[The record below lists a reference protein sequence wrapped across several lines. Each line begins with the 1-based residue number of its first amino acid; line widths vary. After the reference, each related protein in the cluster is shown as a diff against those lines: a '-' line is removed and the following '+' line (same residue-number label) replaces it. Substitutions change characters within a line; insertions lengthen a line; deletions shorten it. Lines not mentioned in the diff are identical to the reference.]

1 MECLTSSSLVKRKSR
16 MRLKKNE
23 IRLLL
28 KGARLVERNFEK
40 SQKGVPAEDVVD
52 IREVIKKLRELA

>member
-1 MECLTSSSLVKRKSR
+1 